1 MLFLLYPPCS
11 TCKKAKKWLDDH
23 GVAYEARDIKQ
34 DNPTQEELRAWQAR
48 SGLSLKRFFNTSG
61 QLYRSL
67 QLKEKLPAMPEAEQL
82 ALLAGDG
89 MLVKRPLA
97 VGEDF
102 VLVGFKEAEWEQT
115 LLK

>member
-1 MLFLLYPPCS
+1 MLFLQYPPCS
-11 TCKKAKKWLDDH
+11 TCKKAKKWLDEH
-23 GVAYEARDIKQ
+23 GVAYESRDIKQ

-48 SGLSLKRFFNTSG
+48 SGLPLKRFFNTSG

>member
-1 MLFLLYPPCS
+1 MLFLQYPPCS

-48 SGLSLKRFFNTSG
+48 SGLPLKRFFNTSG

-67 QLKEKLPAMPEAEQL
+67 QLKEKLPAVPEAEQL